1 MNDSMHSTVSLVF
14 FLSQDKISIFRP
26 ILQQGFQVGVKV
38 GCDIQS
44 LLCEQFDML
53 PKYVSNRISTVFLN
67 GSPVDDV
74 ASAVVH
80 DGDTLALSAAMPG
93 LVGAT
98 FRRSGCL
105 AAFRGSITY
114 RPDDDA
120 QATSYDGFVTLK
132 LFNLLMDE
140 VGPTFLEQG
149 IWISGAV
156 FSDFWEVHA
165 SVMKTAFDKITID
178 GLDLKPEKI
187 DTIKRL
193 SSDARILI
201 RTSCS
206 C

>member
-1 MNDSMHSTVSLVF
+1 MNDPVTYGVSFLFSMK
-14 FLSQDKISIFRP
+14 QDNTTIFRS
-26 ILQQGFQVGVKV
+26 ILQQGFQVRVKV

-53 PKYVSNRISTVFLN
+53 PEYVSNRISTVFLN

-74 ASAVVH
+74 SNAVIH

-105 AAFRGSITY
+105 AVFRGSITY

-140 VGPTFLEQG
+140 VGPTFLERG
-149 IWISGAV
+149 IWITGAV
-156 FSDFWEVHA
+156 FSDFWQLHA
-165 SVMKTAFDKITID
+165 TAIEKITMD

-187 DTIKRL
+187 DTINRL
-193 SSDARILI
+193 SPDDRILI
-201 RTSCS
+201 RVSCS